1 MSLMISTKSFQGD
14 AGTAA
19 RARQMLVLANRVLAN
34 QGVVDAYGHV
44 SIRNPENPD
53 TFFISRA
60 MSPEFVTEA
69 DLLELDLEG
78 AVVTPGT
85 AMKPFGERVIHSSST
100 RSGPTCRPSAT
111 PTPTRS
117 SPLRPATSPCAAC
130 TTPTAPS
137 TTVSQSTGIWSP
149 PPACTL

>member
-53 TFFISRA
+53 TFFISRPCPRNS
-60 MSPEFVTEA
+60 SP
-69 DLLELDLEG
+69 
-78 AVVTPGT
+78 
-85 AMKPFGERVIHSSST
+85 R
-100 RSGPTCRPSAT
+100 PTFWSWIWRG
-111 PTPTRS
+111 RS
-117 SPLRPATSPCAAC
+117 SPPAP
-130 TTPTAPS
+130 
-137 TTVSQSTGIWSP
+137 
-149 PPACTL
+149 L